1 MKNYLLATLM
11 LFSIALNAQEK
22 TFTHKV
28 SNNESIV
35 RNNIPVVID
44 LHKIK
49 GVKFNVKSAIVTLD
63 GMEVPCQLDDMNG
76 DLINDEL
83 VFLTDLEANSTKT
96 YSISIKANGT
106 QKNYTPK
113 VWGALIFNDRK
124 GNYPHLKNLEAN
136 GKSYLFNDVFMH
148 GAVMESELVGWRL
161 YFDQRQNLDLY
172 GKKYKRLE
180 IEKTQFYTSVEQLNE
195 GYGVDVLWA
204 GGAIGCGTFRG
215 WNNGPTLLDSV
226 ETRGQ
231 RMICEGPIRT
241 IVEMKDWGWKIKG
254 SEEKG
259 INMTQRYIQ
268 YAGHRD
274 IEVSIDF
281 DAPLGDELFCVGV
294 QKVGVTATDSV
305 RRDNIPQ
312 GFINKD
318 IALSGNSKIGIA
330 ASWGCDYPDMGKKQ
344 MWPPQPIGLAVSI
357 PQEYIKETHED
368 DLNYLFIIG
377 NKGGTHF
384 EYRTAFCAGLEE
396 EGWNAEK
403 WFDSV
408 KKPGVLY

>member
-1 MKNYLLATLM
+1 MI
-11 LFSIALNAQEK
+11 FCIALNAQEK
-22 TFTHKV
+22 TFTHK
-28 SNNESIV
+28 IV
-35 RNNIPVVID
+35 NSENIARYNVPVVID

-49 GVKFNVKSAIVTLD
+49 GAKFNVKSAIVTID
-63 GMEVPCQLDDMNG
+63 GKEIPCQLDDMNG
-76 DLINDEL
+76 DLVNDEL
-83 VFLTDLEANSTKT
+83 VFLADLEPSSTKT
-96 YSISIKANGT
+96 YSISIKANGA
-106 QKNYTPK
+106 QKNYAPK

-124 GNYPHLKNLEAN
+124 GNYPRLKNLEAS

-148 GAVMESELVGWRL
+148 GAVLESELVGWRL

-180 IEKTQFYTSVEQLNE
+180 IEETQFYTSVEQLE
-195 GYGVDVLWA
+195 KGYGVDVLWA

-231 RMICEGPIRT
+231 RMISEGPIRT

-259 INMTQRYIQ
+259 INMTQRYTQ

-281 DAPLGDELFCVGV
+281 DEPLGDELFCVGV
-294 QKVGVTATDSV
+294 QKIGVTAADSV
-305 RRDNIPQ
+305 RRGNIPQ
-312 GFINKD
+312 GFIEKD
-318 IALSGNSKIGIA
+318 VELQAGQTLKGGKKGIA

-344 MWPPQPIGLAVSI
+344 MWPPQPIGLAVCV
-357 PQEYIKETHED
+357 PQEYIKDTHED
-368 DLNYLFIIG
+368 DLNYLFVIG

-384 EYRTAFCAGLEE
+384 EYRTSFCAGLEE

-403 WFDSV
+403 WFETV
-408 KKPGVLY
+408 KKSGVFY